1 MNVRFCATPFAAT
14 SAIAAFGL
22 LTALPAA
29 AQTYGNY
36 VDHQVDI
43 ATTLSAGGANVTN
56 NAWVNLSSVASNGVA
71 GVTGTGGF
79 PGSAA
84 WTAPIAA
91 QVDSSIGSVGSA
103 LGGATLS
110 KVSNGTGGGPYGA
123 GGSMY
128 FGGFASTVN
137 NNGGTLRVT
146 DSTPLAGLETI
157 VFQLG
162 FGEAWTYDFYNH
174 ALPTLS
180 YTTAAGTVT
189 GVAASFS
196 EKLEQF
202 FNGTVTMPTGEEN
215 VYINQW
221 GLQWDL
227 SAVSQPITSF
237 SIDFTGVQHAQ
248 LYGLTLSQSDVFSQ
262 VINVSAVPEPGTY
275 AMLLAGLG
283 AVGFVARRRNARA

>member
-1 MNVRFCATPFAAT
+1 MNIRACATTLVAKAAAAAT
-14 SAIAAFGL
+14 VSL

-36 VDHQVDI
+36 VDHQVDL
-43 ATTLSAGGANVTN
+43 ATPLATGGANVTN
-56 NAWVNLSSVASNGVA
+56 NSWVNLSSVAANGVA

-79 PGSAA
+79 PGTSA
-84 WTAPIAA
+84 WTAPIVS
-91 QVDSSIGSVGSA
+91 QVDSSIGSVGGA
-103 LGGATLS
+103 LAGAALS

-146 DSTPLAGLETI
+146 DTTPLAGLETV

-180 YTTAAGTVT
+180 YTTASGTTT
-189 GVAASFS
+189 GVAASYS
-196 EKLEQF
+196 AKLEQF
-202 FNGTVTMPTGEEN
+202 FNGTVAMPTGDEN

-227 SAVSQPITSF
+227 SGVTQPITSF

-248 LYGLTLSQSDVFSQ
+248 LYGLTLTQSDVFSQ
-262 VINVSAVPEPGTY
+262 VIAVPEPGTY
-275 AMLLAGLG
+275 AMMLAGLG
-283 AVGFVARRRNARA
+283 AVGFVVRRRKPQA